1 MKRFN
6 GKVVLI
12 TGAVGGL
19 GSEQCRVFAEEG
31 ASVAVNYLDI
41 GNFAEEAAKLVHSL
55 KENYGGDH
63 QCYSADIT
71 DEDAVKNM
79 IKIIHSHF
87 GKIDVLVNNAGI
99 SINAVSW
106 EISAENWSK
115 VLAVNLT
122 GTLYCSKA
130 VLPGMRERRYGR
142 IICLSSVVGLSGAR
156 GTVAYAASKAALIGM
171 SKTMA
176 REVANRGITVN
187 CVAPGYIDA
196 GIMSDVPDKFKTETV
211 LPSIPM
217 GRLGEATDIAR
228 AVAFLASDDAKYIT
242 GEVLRVDGGHSM

>member
-1 MKRFN
+1 MKRFAR
-6 GKVVLI
+6 KVVLI
-12 TGAVGGL
+12 TGAAGGL

-41 GNFAEEAAKLVHSL
+41 GNFAEEAAKLVESL
-55 KENYGGDH
+55 KRNYGGDH

-71 DEDAVKNM
+71 NEEEVQKM
-79 IKIIHSHF
+79 VEKINSHH
-87 GKIDVLVNNAGI
+87 GKIDVLINNAGI
-99 SINAVSW
+99 SINSVSW

-122 GTLYCSKA
+122 GALYCSKA

-142 IICLSSVVGLSGAR
+142 IISLSSVVGLSGAR

-242 GEVLRVDGGHSM
+242 GEVLRVDGGYSM

>member
-1 MKRFN
+1 MKRFAE
-6 GKVVLI
+6 KVVLI
-12 TGAVGGL
+12 TGAAGGL

-31 ASVAVNYLDI
+31 ASVAINYLDV
-41 GNFAEEAAKLVHSL
+41 GNFAQEAARLVNSL
-55 KENYGGDH
+55 KANYGGDYQH
-63 QCYSADIT
+63 FSADIT
-71 DEDAVKNM
+71 NEDEVKKMVDEVN
-79 IKIIHSHF
+79 SRF

-99 SINAVSW
+99 SIDALSW
-106 EISAENWSK
+106 KISAENWSK

-122 GTLYCSKA
+122 GALYCSKA

-142 IICLSSVVGLSGAR
+142 IIFISSVVGLTGAR

-196 GIMSDVPDKFKTETV
+196 GIMKDVPDKFRTETV
-211 LPSIPM
+211 VPSIPM
-217 GRLGEATDIAR
+217 GRPGEAVDVAR